1 MEDNCIVIYD
11 SEDEGSPLTESKR
24 DSVSSDTGC
33 VDPQDIPSNSAKDLQ
48 DNASNSDSDLPD
60 IWGSDNESHKD
71 DDVGR
76 DLPSTSTGRVT
87 ASRCGKRHIAIKQE
101 YTSLPPAGKGS
112 AVDSES
118 EVEEEEQFGGI
129 GENSSDGDYNDEEQF
144 QNQIHQN
151 ETGNIS
157 GKVSDHGDASDSS
170 GDVMTL
176 GVFLKESQSYSQV
189 EPVECKFEDRPW
201 DLHVEDCGSPD
212 AVQSRESPLPPV
224 SSPGSA
230 SSIPSRESPLPQVSS
245 PVSASSVPSQES
257 PLPQVS
263 SPVSASSIPSRESPL
278 PQVSSP
284 VSASSVPSRESPLPQ
299 VSSPGSASSIPSRE
313 SPLPRVSSPGSASS
327 VPSRESPLPRVSSPG
342 SASSVPSRETP
353 LPQVSSPGSASSVPS
368 RESPLP
374 QDHISSGVVRSSD
387 CEADDAVNSDASST
401 SGTGLHPPGGPFPQF
416 LLHQALDDDR
426 MELKLHRLPL
436 PAGCLSDD
444 GEDEIEDEIK
454 SDSSPEPGDKRPKK
468 NQSAIRKSR
477 RKPQSRNDRSST
489 DEEDEIKSDS
499 CSEPVDKRP
508 EKNQSA
514 VRKSRRKPHSRN
526 DRSSTDEEDEIKS
539 DSCPEPVDKRP
550 KKNQSAIRKSSR
562 KRHSRSDR
570 SSTDEE
576 NQTSCDNV
584 QKKAECGEQSA
595 ARRKRKV
602 KGKKRCRD
610 RRGHKKTRGGKS
622 RSLSN
627 AGSLQDPESNQ
638 DSTNEDC
645 LQQGQG
651 PEQSGNKDRLP
662 PTNPTPMLNGGTEE
676 EPMDTASDEDMN
688 KLRRR
693 LVIRK
698 VPVVSKSETDSDE
711 TCIEDDD
718 LDPSSSQAGG
728 IKSEHPNSDETMIDS
743 NDGDDPG
750 RTENMTSDAVD
761 EVVHNTT
768 TEYFDTQPF
777 SPILHNETEDSLSDA
792 DEELHTSEMIVS
804 RDSPSYLLGDK
815 EHDGREAA
823 DLEPNSHVSCQSPDE
838 EIHQPQR
845 DDAGLEP
852 SSSHRSNGVN
862 RPSLQRE
869 DDSPGQ
875 YFPTD
880 SQLSISLDIEDT
892 EELTTLE
899 DDSQDQYFPTDSQ
912 LSISLDDVDTE
923 ELTTLEDKGQYFPTD
938 SQLSINLENEDTMSI
953 PSKAHSTRG
962 ASKNLDKDS
971 GKKLLPCQRNA
982 WCPSELDPQERFL
995 LLQEGDSEH
1004 VSSFSQETLFTPS
1017 SPGEAPSTSTASPG
1031 YLLATSNEQHIPKKN
1046 KNFQRPSRADKLLTT
1061 MKESDQQ
1068 KEKNDTKR
1076 TDSLQDIPDTP
1087 SNTPS
1092 LSSKEPSESP
1102 STSMIRSL
1110 QDCLQQPASLNS
1122 NEMGLE
1128 ERLPADSRSL
1138 SHGHSSIPS
1147 VSFPSTSSYS
1157 GNISESS
1164 RTLNGGHSASSGTS
1178 ETPSTKPDRLK
1189 PTGDDRS
1196 ACPSDPPDPS
1206 LVASDMS
1213 KPLKKRRHSQTSS
1226 VPSGNQGTEPS
1237 KVNQITKEFKQE
1249 DVLSCVLSWNAD
1261 WFDKHKEVH
1270 PAEILQSF
1278 LTGKE
1283 VPKHH
1288 ACYPDIRSYQEAFLC
1303 FLLLEMWSNVS
1314 SSVAKDCDRTWRQS
1328 SGVNNISGDIVE
1340 VQYEAADNPT
1350 EPHDLSVGDLVLVDM
1365 TTDTASEKQFN
1376 FGLVREIGLSD
1387 RTICLAL
1394 HKSIIVPSSTR
1405 LKVVTSLSHYLNQI
1419 RALLSINSHPL
1430 AKHIINPE
1438 DSPVFAKDTQVRTEG
1453 RVSDDELLNSYMESI
1468 TSHAS
1473 RSEVIRLMDGAAGTG
1488 KTGFLC
1494 RLIQRITRVH
1504 KEVPK
1509 TFKNPYKLLV
1519 CAPTNQ
1525 SLDVLLRKIWDALM
1539 KKMDNAPTG
1548 SGRDAMKH
1556 IVDGV
1561 KIIRVDKAEEADRRL
1576 TQFLLSTV
1584 MASKR
1589 NQGSPY
1595 DQLSE
1600 DDLQTKILQEADIV
1614 GCTLEDCGLE
1624 IVRSSLAGN
1633 VFALFVDDASHCLET
1648 EILLAL
1654 QCKTK
1659 RVFLAGD
1666 QEQGIVSIRSKGAQ
1680 DLEFGHSMLDRLAEN
1695 FEIEDR
1701 RIHRWEVQY
1710 RMKEEIAKYPSSVM
1724 YLHRLKTRVNHPPF
1738 LLHPYIIFDVADG
1751 KEILHRDSVVNTSE
1765 VSFIE
1770 VLVSGFLKL
1779 RERFTVGIIA
1789 PSEGQKGKLLE
1800 RLQGKNIPGLV
1811 IGTPKNF
1818 YGLEKD
1824 VIILCCTSTSRTPN
1838 ENGFVMNK
1846 QVLNLALTR
1855 SKYSLIIVGNMR
1867 SLQKMS
1873 SNWKFLV
1880 HDATGR
1886 QLVFRTSQASYSQ
1899 DAKNCHKETIP
1910 SSSRPEMPLRTVSEG
1925 RPPPGQ
1931 QQRGVQDGNSR
1942 RSEDSYRHRHNPW
1955 PQDNPAHGSGRDPME
1970 ADAVMP
1976 AGANYLPPGV
1986 DPGSRSSQ
1994 ALNDEGNAPIF
2005 VEEQHVPYA
2014 PRNISQSQKEST
2026 SSNGVEENRTSRHK
2040 HVSGDAGIDNRGK
2053 RRVHFDTGTED
2064 HGRAAKVPRS
2074 SNYNQGASSSVKS
2087 FGRRRH
2093 SFPSSRDSAQ
2103 PRSILKKPDGNVAST
2118 SHHNLRSHSP
2128 SIASTA
2134 PGISV
2139 SSSSTPIPQRQR
2151 RNSSGLDASLD
2162 TEDGKSL
2169 REIATGMRANER
2181 LPRQQKGQVIAGHT
2195 VGKRKPQ
2202 SSKRTETIEHS
2213 GRERRPS
2220 GEATSAGT
2228 SQRRNSSNGN
2238 EAGQNQSRDHQQQEG
2253 GSDQRPRR
2261 QSCQQQVSPDRQDH
2275 GRSVRRSSGEVTGA
2289 RTSLRQ
2295 NGSNGNEIRQNQGRG
2310 PALQNS
2316 SDQRPQRQCRQPQP
2330 YIGIQVLRRAS
2341 LNQLAYNP
2349 VQHDRNM
2356 LHNRI
2361 VNEAYGG
2368 RSTALTEPRPN
2379 LRRGKR

>member
-401 SGTGLHPPGGPFPQF
+401 SGTGLHPP
-416 LLHQALDDDR
+416 
-426 MELKLHRLPL
+426 
-436 PAGCLSDD
+436 GCLSDD

-1237 KVNQITKEFKQE
+1237 KVNQ
-1249 DVLSCVLSWNAD
+1249 
-1261 WFDKHKEVH
+1261 
-1270 PAEILQSF
+1270 
-1278 LTGKE
+1278 
-1283 VPKHH
+1283 
-1288 ACYPDIRSYQEAFLC
+1288 
-1303 FLLLEMWSNVS
+1303 VS

-1724 YLHRLKTRVNHPPF
+1724 YLHRLKTRV
-1738 LLHPYIIFDVADG
+1738 
-1751 KEILHRDSVVNTSE
+1751 K
-1765 VSFIE
+1765 
-1770 VLVSGFLKL
+1770 
-1779 RERFTVGIIA
+1779 
-1789 PSEGQKGKLLE
+1789 
-1800 RLQGKNIPGLV
+1800 
-1811 IGTPKNF
+1811 
-1818 YGLEKD
+1818 
-1824 VIILCCTSTSRTPN
+1824 
-1838 ENGFVMNK
+1838 FVMNK